1 MTSVEIS
8 GRIVLRFSRRN
19 FLFDMVAQK
28 RFLGNSIVKFLRSR
42 SLTPMKHEVS
52 VKKVLSREW
61 IMSSFL
67 QALREQP
74 RSRVVEYAIVATG
87 VAIAIAMVSIFQQF
101 Q

>member
-1 MTSVEIS
+1 
-8 GRIVLRFSRRN
+8 
-19 FLFDMVAQK
+19 MVAQK
-28 RFLGNSIVKFLRSR
+28 RLLGNSIVKFLRSR

-52 VKKVLSREW
+52 VIKVLSREW

-74 RSRVVEYAIVATG
+74 GSRVVEYAIVATG